1 MWITVSCAR
10 AVLSGTKAMDDGR
23 SMYTCPSL
31 KLLTRSHTTLKCS
44 GQEPTQLSRLK
55 ETGYLHKILGVKIYT
70 FKDLTCQKM
79 LKC

>member
-1 MWITVSCAR
+1 MSCGR
-10 AVLSGTKAMDDGR
+10 AVLSGTMAMDDGR

-44 GQEPTQLSRLK
+44 GQEPTQGLE